1 MTRIRLGILS
11 IILASLMGMTGA
23 LPPASAQDVSAL
35 GDGPLALDAADGVEW
50 RREERI
56 FVAEGD
62 AVARQGDV
70 TIKADRLVA
79 AYRESP
85 EGKLEIFRV
94 DAEGRAR
101 VESGGDVATGGR
113 AIFDLDRSTVVFS
126 GGRLKYANAQS
137 TVTANRSLEYYV
149 KQRRAVARGDA
160 RVQDT
165 RGRIAANV
173 IEARF
178 TQSGGQALR
187 TAIATG
193 GVTIVMPDETVR
205 ANRAEY
211 DFIRRRAVATGN
223 VRLARGQNVLT
234 GGKAVIDFKTGI
246 SRMSGGAK
254 ASGGGDGKNG
264 GRVRGLIFPQAKP

>member
-1 MTRIRLGILS
+1 MNGARKLILS
-11 IILASLMGMTGA
+11 AA
-23 LPPASAQDVSAL
+23 LFCMALGFTPVSAQDVSAL
-35 GDGPLALDAADGVEW
+35 GNGPLALDAADGVEW

-62 AVARQGDV
+62 AVARQGGV

-79 AYRESP
+79 AYRESAA
-85 EGKLEIFRV
+85 GKLEIFRV

-101 VESGGDVATGGR
+101 VESGNDVATGSR

-126 GGRLKYANAQS
+126 GGGLKYANANS
-137 TVTANRSLEYYV
+137 TVTANRSLEYFV
-149 KQRRAVARGDA
+149 KERRAVARGDA

-178 TQSGGQALR
+178 RQSGGQALR
-187 TAIATG
+187 TAVATG
-193 GVTIVMPDETVR
+193 NVTIVTADETVR

-211 DFIRRRAVATGN
+211 DFVRRRATATGN

-234 GGKAVIDFKTGI
+234 GGKAVIDFKTGV

-254 ASGGGDGKNG
+254 ASGGDNG
-264 GRVRGLIFPQAKP
+264 GRVRGLIFPQAKQP